1 MTVFET
7 RILAVMSRRL
17 AVALACLSC
26 VPLLAQPARGRV
38 QVLDTP
44 GFTIRIEVKC
54 PEGEVTCKD
63 VSYRGESKRTKRSVN
78 LKGSTAHSMCADKV
92 TPCRFLGYVFK
103 SGTFTYFVSD
113 AGELTVRDGAKL
125 IVQESGSWQ

>member
-7 RILAVMSRRL
+7 RILALTSRRR
-17 AVALACLSC
+17 AVALACLAC
-26 VPLLAQPARGRV
+26 VPLLPQPAQGRV

-44 GFTIRIEVKC
+44 GFTISVEVKC

-78 LKGSTAHSMCADKV
+78 LKGNTAHSVCADKV
-92 TPCRFLGYVFK
+92 TSCRFLGYVFR
-103 SGTFTYFVSD
+103 SGTFS
-113 AGELTVRDGAKL
+113 
-125 IVQESGSWQ
+125 